1 MQSHKARLTANHNYC
16 LEIIPIVC
24 GRWLIPKPLTVLME
38 TPPTDPNTV
47 KVRRRGVSAKIYFVE
62 IILIEPQ
69 SCEKPPQVF
78 FSGLHIVT
86 HRIRLETMK
95 DYYLH
100 LNSPTFR
107 KWGNERLDT
116 RSGAGASL
124 WALICWAQGWSRS
137 RKDARPPQ

>member
-24 GRWLIPKPLTVLME
+24 ERWLILKPLTVLTE

-69 SCEKPPQVF
+69 SREKPPQVF

-86 HRIRLETMK
+86 RRVRLETMK

-100 LNSPTFR
+100 LNRPTFK

-116 RSGAGASL
+116 FSGAGASL
-124 WALICWAQGWSRS
+124 WALIC
-137 RKDARPPQ
+137 

>member
-1 MQSHKARLTANHNYC
+1 
-16 LEIIPIVC
+16 
-24 GRWLIPKPLTVLME
+24 ME

-95 DYYLH
+95 DYAIFFSRGTSQLRSQTQVSH
-100 LNSPTFR
+100 IPGRFFSVWTTKEARWEEGLN
-107 KWGNERLDT
+107 
-116 RSGAGASL
+116 
-124 WALICWAQGWSRS
+124 
-137 RKDARPPQ
+137 